1 MQLLAESGSLQ
12 PLESSCSVDDAQ
24 ENHGHD

>member
-1 MQLLAESGSLQ
+1 MQLLAENDSLQ